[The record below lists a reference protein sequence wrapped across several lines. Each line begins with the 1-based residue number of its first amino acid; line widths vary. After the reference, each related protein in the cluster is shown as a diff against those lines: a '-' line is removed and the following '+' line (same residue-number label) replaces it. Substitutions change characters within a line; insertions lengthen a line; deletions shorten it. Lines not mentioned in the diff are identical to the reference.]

1 MPSISSEQ
9 AVVEALIQRLKTVM
23 DNVRLGYSAVG
34 LESEGITPAIFVQLE
49 SLSELKR
56 QGSKAR
62 YLMQFTIGVAV
73 KTNENTTLELL
84 GYNRAVRETLNGQW
98 TDPAIRKLTLEETQ
112 FDIAPGNSQL
122 SFADTTLTL
131 EMIL

>member
-9 AVVEALIQRLKTVM
+9 AVVEALIQRLKTVI
-23 DNVRLGYSAVG
+23 DNVHLGYSAVG
-34 LESEGITPAIFVQLE
+34 LDSEGITPAIFVQLE
-49 SLSELKR
+49 SLTELKR

-62 YLMQFTIGVAV
+62 YQMQFNIGVAV
-73 KTNENTTLELL
+73 KTSEHTTIELL
-84 GYNRAVRETLNGQW
+84 GYNRAIREALNGHW

-131 EMIL
+131 EIIL